1 MNTPSG
7 LREIN
12 LAPGGEEATVGD
24 TGETGH
30 GGGVGHRGL
39 TDR

>member
-1 MNTPSG
+1 MNTPLG

-12 LAPGGEEATVGD
+12 LAPGREEATVGD
-24 TGETGH
+24 TGGGR